1 MKKCRDCKDRFC
13 DSCFI
18 SIHRKGAR
26 KTHSWESIV
35 ANHFDN
41 TQGTSRKGNNSN
53 NNNNISEE
61 KAPPNKE
68 KGGAEKGKAKEWQ
81 KFYDDAAK
89 AYYWYNAKSGEAKWT
104 EP

>member
-1 MKKCRDCKDRFC
+1 MDEESKSSAATVIQSLARGVQSRIKFKKDLPTLKANRKKRNFCIECELNVAVKKCRDCKDRFC

-41 TQGTSRKGNNSN
+41 TQGTSRKGNNS
-53 NNNNISEE
+53 
-61 KAPPNKE
+61 
-68 KGGAEKGKAKEWQ
+68 
-81 KFYDDAAK
+81 
-89 AYYWYNAKSGEAKWT
+89 
-104 EP
+104 